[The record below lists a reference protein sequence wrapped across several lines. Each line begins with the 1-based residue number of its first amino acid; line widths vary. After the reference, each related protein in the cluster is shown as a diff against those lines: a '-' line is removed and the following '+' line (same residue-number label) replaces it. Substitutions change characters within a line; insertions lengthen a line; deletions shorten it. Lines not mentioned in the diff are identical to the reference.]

1 MTHCQYEQ
9 LNTIIHTQ
17 ALQQTAH
24 KQIQLEHKRALTKF
38 LSIENKKI
46 KKSNS
51 PAFADCAWLKRQI
64 ECVASESNYF
74 LESHTVALFPFDLHL
89 PVCQLRHLAHW
100 HKMLSP
106 PQKNSY
112 YIYWRKKNIWCR
124 DVIRTWKQCYSW
136 VLKNISR
143 YNTGQIALI
152 KYTGGSPAD
161 TERNDWSY
169 IQEKKI
175 S

>member
-106 PQKNSY
+106 PKKNSY
-112 YIYWRKKNIWCR
+112 YIYWRKKTFDAEMWSGHENN
-124 DVIRTWKQCYSW
+124 VIPEYWKTS
-136 VLKNISR
+136 V
-143 YNTGQIALI
+143 
-152 KYTGGSPAD
+152 D
-161 TERNDWSY
+161 TTLVKLLW
-169 IQEKKI
+169 
-175 S
+175 